1 MASWLRH
8 PRYIPIRD
16 GLITHLQR
24 TRYRFRRLDPVV
36 FLCGAD
42 KSKSRDA
49 LRDYLKK
56 HLPDLDV
63 FYAER
68 VWESIAKLGERDALQ
83 MEADLAELADVVI
96 VIVESAGTIAEL
108 GAFSLSE
115 PLRKKLLPI
124 VDEKHRHESSFLAT
138 GPLRWIDNESD
149 YKPTIYTSLKFITT
163 AADQIEERIRRIP
176 VSRSVKVSDLAASP
190 KHLLFFI
197 CDLIAVIYPATIPMI
212 IYYLTR
218 ISPSLASSTI
228 NIPTLVGLGV
238 AMDLL
243 RRHDVTT
250 SAGGASKTYFA
261 PKNPAGASR
270 PFHHSRL
277 LYLEGQR
284 AVHASV
290 LLTIPEARAALDQIR
305 KAA

>member
-8 PRYIPIRD
+8 PRYVPIRD

-24 TRYRFRRLDPVV
+24 TRYRFRKLDPVV
-36 FLCGAD
+36 FLCGAA

-56 HLPDLDV
+56 HSPDLDL

-83 MEADLAELADVVI
+83 MEADLAELADAVI

-108 GAFSLSE
+108 GAFSVSE

-124 VDEKHRHESSFLAT
+124 VDEKYRHESSFLAT
-138 GPLRWIDNESD
+138 GPLRWTDNDSD
-149 YKPTIYTSLKFITT
+149 FKPTIYTSLKFITT
-163 AADQIEERIRRIP
+163 AADQVEERLKRIP
-176 VSRSVKVSDLAASP
+176 ASHSVKVADLATSP

-197 CDLIAVIYPATIPMI
+197 CDLISVIYPATLPMI
-212 IYYLTR
+212 LHYLTQ
-218 ISPSLASSTI
+218 IAPSILSSKI
-228 NIPTLVGLGV
+228 NVPTLVGLAV

-243 RRHDVTT
+243 RPREVTT
-250 SAGGASKTYFA
+250 SGGSETYFVPSDA
-261 PKNPAGASR
+261 AGASR

-284 AVHASV
+284 ASHVSV
-290 LLTIPEARAALDQIR
+290 LLAIPEARAVLDHIR
-305 KAA
+305 KIP